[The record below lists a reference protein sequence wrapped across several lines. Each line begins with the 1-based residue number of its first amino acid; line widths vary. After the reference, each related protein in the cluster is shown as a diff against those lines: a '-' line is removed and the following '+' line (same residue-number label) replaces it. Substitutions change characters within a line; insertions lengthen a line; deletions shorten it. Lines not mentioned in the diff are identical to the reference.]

1 MMTKGQLRFSF
12 KVYAEEV
19 GRCKKSGC
27 YWSLLHLV
35 LVLPE
40 VCSALE
46 TEVPEDR
53 EKRTEELYK
62 EWCRKYVASEDFN
75 EAEWWAARRN
85 VFHEKLTP
93 ARYSGFIF
101 SPPGGP
107 GHKLLDPNSKKLRL
121 DVWSLADQV
130 LAGIERW
137 FDALLEDSRTLACV
151 ERKIP
156 ELVWVDLSPPPPDRP
171 NVTSPS

>member
-1 MMTKGQLRFSF
+1 MMTKGQLRYSF

-35 LVLPE
+35 LFLPE

-46 TEVPEDR
+46 VELAEGN
-53 EKRTEELYK
+53 EKKAEELYK
-62 EWCRKYVASEDFN
+62 EWCRKYLATEDFD
-75 EAEWWAARRN
+75 EGEWWDARRN
-85 VFHEKLTP
+85 ILHHKLGP
-93 ARYSGFIF
+93 ANRPKRYGGFVF

-107 GHKLLDPNSKKLRL
+107 GHKIIEAATNKLRL
-121 DVWSLADQV
+121 DVWSLADQM
-130 LAGIERW
+130 LAGMERW
-137 FDALLEDSRTLACV
+137 FDALLEEPRTLAVV

-156 ELVWVDLSPPPPDRP
+156 ELVWVVLPPPEAPK
-171 NVTSPS
+171 SM